1 MEMKNV
7 VANPVELR
15 DAVRCEKK
23 NISLTG
29 GFAKMMQVIYKGQ
42 KVDNNNLLEKI
53 DMPTFMKLA
62 LDPKTINTLMTTYQV
77 AMKEDAQGIKLEY
90 IKV

>member
-1 MEMKNV
+1 MKNV
-7 VANPVELR
+7 VANPMELR

-29 GFAKMMQVIYKGQ
+29 GFAKMMQTLSKGQ
-42 KVDNNNLLEKI
+42 KADNHEFSEKI
-53 DMPTFMKLA
+53 EMPTFMKLA

-77 AMKEDAQGIKLEY
+77 AMKEDDQGIELEY
-90 IKV
+90 MKV

>member
-1 MEMKNV
+1 MKNV

-29 GFAKMMQVIYKGQ
+29 GFAKMMQVVSKGQ
-42 KVDNNNLLEKI
+42 KVDNNNL
-53 DMPTFMKLA
+53 
-62 LDPKTINTLMTTYQV
+62 
-77 AMKEDAQGIKLEY
+77 
-90 IKV
+90 

>member
-1 MEMKNV
+1 M
-7 VANPVELR
+7 L
-15 DAVRCEKK
+15 
-23 NISLTG
+23 LQT
-29 GFAKMMQVIYKGQ
+29 
-42 KVDNNNLLEKI
+42 LLEKI